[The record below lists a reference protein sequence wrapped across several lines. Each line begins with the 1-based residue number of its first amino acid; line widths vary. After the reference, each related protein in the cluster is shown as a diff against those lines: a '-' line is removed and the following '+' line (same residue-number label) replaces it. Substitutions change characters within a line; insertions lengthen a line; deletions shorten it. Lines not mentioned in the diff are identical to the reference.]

1 MDDTPYLD
9 KKGDLSTHN
18 CEGKDGTND
27 IDEEQPKPTTK
38 EELRKICADK
48 TPYFEEEDDLFMQ
61 NVVPLDWYLGDE
73 EWGAFLDEKGKRSIG
88 IEQLIECLEK
98 EHAFKTPVDTERLHI
113 YHNGIYRRDGE
124 AYLKWFLRTKFGVT
138 IHPKT
143 VSDIIYYIKS
153 GSMVS
158 RDRIDS
164 EANCIPLR
172 NVILNL
178 ETLEAEKFD
187 PERIFTYKLPVWY
200 DPDAECPQF
209 MSFLNDICKG
219 QEEEIPFLQEWSG
232 YMLYPAYPN
241 LISLWITGPT
251 HTGKTTLIKVWQNLL
266 GIENVL
272 NEDLITFDR
281 KGFELANLCGK
292 LANFSG
298 EITTNKAISPTTFQ
312 LITGQDNISTHIKY
326 RQETLNF
333 TSHAKIVVYGNLLP
347 KIPPEFANA
356 DSYWIRIRPLV
367 LKNQHVDGV
376 NREVLDELTTKEEIS
391 GVLNWALEGLKRIKN
406 NKWEFTK
413 TREEEEN
420 RFIIMLASN
429 PILAFFN
436 KYCERDRDATT
447 PIEEIYDAYIKFCE
461 EYDLEEKGE
470 AQFDKELTEVSGVK
484 AQRRGTRVKR
494 KKEWVGLRLKEK
506 L

>member
-1 MDDTPYLD
+1 MDDL
-9 KKGDLSTHN
+9 
-18 CEGKDGTND
+18 
-27 IDEEQPKPTTK
+27 
-38 EELRKICADK
+38 
-48 TPYFEEEDDLFMQ
+48 PYFEEEDDLFAQ
-61 NVVPLDWYLGDE
+61 NIVPVDWQWGNK
-73 EWGAFLDEKGKRSIG
+73 EWGAITDDKQKRYIDLW
-88 IEQLIECLEK
+88 QLVERLEK
-98 EHAFKTPVDTERLHI
+98 ERSYKTPTDTERLLI
-113 YHNGIYRRDGE
+113 YHNGIYNKYGE
-124 AYLKWFLRTKFGVT
+124 AYIKWFLKKKFGTVA
-138 IHPKT
+138 HQKT
-143 VSDIIYYIKS
+143 VNEVVYQLKS

-200 DPDAECPQF
+200 DPDAECPNF
-209 MSFLNDICKG
+209 MAFIKDICEG

-251 HTGKTTLIKVWQNLL
+251 HTGKTTLIKIWQKLL

-272 NEDLITFDR
+272 NEDLVTFDR
-281 KGFELANLCGK
+281 KGFELANLYGK

-333 TSHAKIVVYGNLLP
+333 TSHAKIVVYGNMLP
-347 KIPPEFANA
+347 KIPADFANA
-356 DSYWIRIRPLV
+356 DSYWIRIRPLL
-367 LKNQHVDGV
+367 LKNQHVDGAD
-376 NREVLDELTTKEEIS
+376 REILNELTTKEEIS
-391 GVLNWALEGLKRIKN
+391 GVLNWALEGLKRIKE
-406 NKWEFTK
+406 NKWKFTK

-436 KYCERDRDATT
+436 RYCERDRDATT
-447 PIEEIYDAYIKFCE
+447 PIDEIYEAYLGFCDKYE
-461 EYDLEEKGE
+461 IEEKGE
-470 AQFDKELTEVSGVK
+470 DQFNKELIEVSGVK
-484 AQRRGTRVKR
+484 TQRRGTRAKR
-494 KKEWVGLRLKEK
+494 KKEWVGLKLKER